1 MGRVIHGVAR
11 VGVPDIVG
19 FPRRYA
25 VDEFVRTQAALG
37 GVPIV
42 VVQEFVPLAIGR
54 LRVFQISRVNIGCV
68 QELAARGVGQ
78 LGQLIVLID
87 KAGLRIGQIHAA
99 P

>member
-54 LRVFQISRVNIGCV
+54 LRVFQISRVVYRNLLPVG
-68 QELAARGVGQ
+68 LASF
-78 LGQLIVLID
+78 D
-87 KAGLRIGQIHAA
+87 SC
-99 P
+99 